1 MYNDTIGKSYVR
13 NGQLFDMENI
23 KNEEVKDKSI
33 YEVIRMVN
41 GIPLFMEDHI
51 LRLTT
56 SANLMGYDIK
66 DMLPALFDGIGKMIL
81 GNDYTDCNFKI
92 LISNKDGVIDYICF
106 FIESHYPAEA
116 LYETGVSTILYFTER
131 ENPNVKSLNL
141 EYKSKVKKAL
151 DEAHAYEALLV
162 NEKDFLTE
170 GSRSNLFII
179 SEGCVYTAPSKDV
192 LLGITRQK
200 IVQLCKKLLI
210 PVLETEIHV
219 DILSEADGVFITG
232 TSPKVLPVATIN
244 GDPVG
249 HPKNSIITKI
259 LRAYN
264 QEIQDYLDSYT
275 VI

>member
-1 MYNDTIGKSYVR
+1 MYKDTIGKAYVK

-23 KNEEVKDKSI
+23 KNEDVKDKSI

-51 LRLTT
+51 LRLAT

-66 DMLPALFDGIGKMIL
+66 DLLPSLFEGIGKMIL
-81 GNDYTDCNFKI
+81 GNDYMDCNFKI
-92 LISNKDGVIDYICF
+92 LISNNEEVTDYICF
-106 FIESHYPAEA
+106 FIQSHYPEEE
-116 LYETGVSTILYFTER
+116 LYENGVPTILYFTQR
-131 ENPNVKSLNL
+131 ENPNAKSLNL
-141 EYKSKVKKAL
+141 EYKANIKKAL
-151 DEAHAYEALLV
+151 DEANAYEALLV

-210 PVLETEIHV
+210 PLIETEIHV

-232 TSPKVLPVATIN
+232 TSPKVLPVSTIN

-249 HPKNSIITKI
+249 SPKSSILKKI
-259 LRAYN
+259 MAAYD
-264 QEIQDYLDSYT
+264 QEIKEYMDSYT
-275 VI
+275 L